1 MNPDPTKTE
10 AGIYVFNDFRVDTV
24 KRLVYNENGDP
35 LRLKAKAFETLLYL
49 IQNSGRVVERDELL
63 SAIWPDTIVEENNLT
78 QHISALR
85 RLLGEKHDEHR
96 YIATIPGHGYKFVA
110 DVASQD
116 IAESSGDSIPEE
128 YIGVSDHPS
137 ERVFVLGRPILAVTG
152 ILVLIVFV
160 SAYFFWNSSATN
172 EAPRS
177 IAVLPFK
184 PIVAGKGDESFEM
197 GMSDTIISK
206 LANIEGIVVRPLT
219 AVRRFNKLDN
229 DSIEAGKI
237 LGVDAVLDGSV
248 QIADD
253 QVRIS
258 AKLLRVADSKQL
270 WSGQFDEKLTDM
282 FSVQDSISERVAAAL
297 EVRLTQQG
305 RRHPTNNPEAYQL
318 YARGKFHS
326 YKLTPA
332 EIEKGL
338 ADFQRAIDID
348 PGYAL
353 AYAGVSDANRSLA
366 LSAEYPPEEYF
377 ERSLAAA
384 RKAIELDD
392 QLAEGHITFAMVT
405 FWYTR
410 DWTTAETEFK
420 TALKLDPNSTLGH
433 LYYAHLLSNT
443 GRHAEAVEEAQKARA
458 NDPVSPFV
466 SSLEGLFLLQADRL
480 DEAIAQLAEASE
492 IDANFWMPHM
502 FSARALIQKNMY
514 EEAEISAHRATELSP
529 AQSISIAYES
539 YAAAKLGKRE
549 KAGELLNE
557 LLERS
562 RTKYVPP
569 YHVAIAYMGLGE
581 REKAMEALEHGV
593 AEHDPKVTFLKV
605 EHTWDE
611 LRSEPRF
618 AALIKRMNLE

>member
-10 AGIYVFNDFRVDTV
+10 AGIYVFDDFRVDTV

-35 LRLKAKAFETLLYL
+35 LRLKAKAFETLLFL

-110 DVASQD
+110 DVSRHD
-116 IAESSGDSIPEE
+116 IPESSGGSIREH
-128 YIGVSDHPS
+128 IGVSDHS
-137 ERVFVLGRPILAVTG
+137 SGRVFVLGRPILAITG

-184 PIVAGKGDESFEM
+184 PIVVGKGDESFEM

-229 DSIEAGKI
+229 DSIEAGRI

-253 QVRIS
+253 RVRIS

-297 EVRLTQQG
+297 KVRLTQRG
-305 RRHPTNNPEAYQL
+305 RRHPTDNPEAYQL
-318 YARGKFHS
+318 YARGRFHS

-332 EIEKGL
+332 EIENGL
-338 ADFQRAIDID
+338 TYFQRAIEID

-392 QLAEGHITFAMVT
+392 QLAEGHITFAMAT

-480 DEAIAQLAEASE
+480 DEATAQLAKASE

-502 FSARALIQKNMY
+502 FSARALIQKKMY

-549 KAGELLNE
+549 KASGLLNE

-562 RTKYVPP
+562 RKKYVPP

-581 REKAMEALEHGV
+581 REKAMEALERSV
-593 AEHDPKVTFLKV
+593 AEHDPKVTFIKV
-605 EHTWDE
+605 ERTWDE

-618 AALIKRMNLE
+618 AALIKRMNFE